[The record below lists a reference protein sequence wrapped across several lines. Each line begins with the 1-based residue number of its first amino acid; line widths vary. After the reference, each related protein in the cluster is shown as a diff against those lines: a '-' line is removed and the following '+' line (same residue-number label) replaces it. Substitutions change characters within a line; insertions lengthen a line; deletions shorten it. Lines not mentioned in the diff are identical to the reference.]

1 MFLRSAKAE
10 RSDAQQLCSKLLI
23 HVMLDGMRRIIV
35 KSLIAV
41 ALIAV
46 AIGGWIIGAR
56 PLSIL
61 VDRAHTVQV
70 DSQPVT
76 ELGIDDVSG
85 GMIRINSFLMNIE
98 MPDNRPFPMTMATDA
113 QGRFGVTI
121 NGRLVALGSVA
132 DSAEGSSRRV
142 VRPEPGDRATLSI
155 SRSFISWPTPFD
167 FNFMSGHSP
176 SSKRHMYY
184 RLLWHKS
191 DGAELEMLWRYEQ
204 YFYGSDGW
212 ASGFMTRQGST
223 GLLRAKIQP

>member
-1 MFLRSAKAE
+1 
-10 RSDAQQLCSKLLI
+10 
-23 HVMLDGMRRIIV
+23 MLGRMRRILV

-41 ALIAV
+41 ALIAA
-46 AIGGWIIGAR
+46 AISGWIIGAR

-61 VDRAHTVQV
+61 FDRVHTVQV

-76 ELGIDDVSG
+76 ELGIEDASG
-85 GMIRINSFLMNIE
+85 GMIRINSFPMNIE
-98 MPDNRPFPMTMATDA
+98 KPDNRPFPMTMATDA

-121 NGRLVALGSVA
+121 NGRLIALGSVA
-132 DSAEGSSRRV
+132 DSAEGGSRRV
-142 VRPEPGDRATLSI
+142 VRPEPGDRATFSI

-184 RLLWHKS
+184 RLLWHKP

-204 YFYGSDGW
+204 YLYGSDGW
-212 ASGFMTRQGST
+212 ASGFMTREGST
-223 GLLRAKIQP
+223 GLLQAKIQR